1 MNQAEEELF
10 NVIRQHPKLETAEEQ
25 FLRDLPDLSKDM
37 VPFVNGSPRRYFVTV
52 GKQLCSRRVTLTKQQ
67 LEKSKFSAGTVI
79 IRLIHNINTST
90 GHVCNFMKAKGTC
103 IKVIEAESGLHHQVV
118 NDTIKTLKKFR
129 RNRSVKSVKYVG
141 SPWFAENELD
151 VHFIEGLMEMTSSL
165 FPPSYPRLSTVPQQ
179 QIAAED
185 HAGYEHPCDILV
197 FLKCSGIL
205 KVSLTL
211 ADIQMSGKV
220 SCIRRD
226 GPCGIR
232 TMDEDDGDGD
242 GGVVEMWMQ
251 KGVSGENTPGVYWNY
266 VPCGRCAVSG
276 FCKSGGP
283 VSPEGCLYFNKWL
296 EF

>member
-1 MNQAEEELF
+1 
-10 NVIRQHPKLETAEEQ
+10 
-25 FLRDLPDLSKDM
+25 
-37 VPFVNGSPRRYFVTV
+37 
-52 GKQLCSRRVTLTKQQ
+52 
-67 LEKSKFSAGTVI
+67 
-79 IRLIHNINTST
+79 
-90 GHVCNFMKAKGTC
+90 MKAKGTC

-129 RNRSVKSVKYVG
+129 RNRSVKSVKVLQPQLESCMLPLINNYLEYVG

-151 VHFIEGLMEMTSSL
+151 VHFIEELPQTQHRAAATDRRGGYILLAGLAQQL
-165 FPPSYPRLSTVPQQ
+165 YPP
-179 QIAAED
+179 D

-211 ADIQMSGKV
+211 ADIQM
-220 SCIRRD
+220 
-226 GPCGIR
+226 

-266 VPCGRCAVSG
+266 VPCGRGAFVLWQVAG
-276 FCKSGGP
+276 
-283 VSPEGCLYFNKWL
+283 V
-296 EF
+296 